1 MKFGKRRWESK
12 LDKDASDEKTVSDN
26 PALESWT
33 VRGDD
38 EPAVRSSFAPPV
50 HGEHDVGVADEP
62 PTVVEGDAVEL
73 PMTEVAAD
81 DEPVAVA
88 EPLPDSEPEPETAHL
103 PPEPLAAAAAPEP
116 AAAAAEPEIVL
127 SQPLPPPAP
136 KWAPS
141 PPAPAPMPYPAAE
154 EPVLVY
160 SSAATDPPAATPLGE
175 AGAAHATGHAAGSGM
190 SPSWPEPVMAL
201 AAERPE
207 VVVGAAF
214 AGGVLLAMILRRLGN

>member
-38 EPAVRSSFAPPV
+38 EPAVPSSTAPPL
-50 HGEHDVGVADEP
+50 DSADDARDADEP
-62 PTVVEGDAVEL
+62 LTVVEGDAVEL
-73 PMTEVAAD
+73 PMSEVAAD
-81 DEPVAVA
+81 EEPVAVA
-88 EPLPDSEPEPETAHL
+88 EPLPDSAPEPETAHL
-103 PPEPLAAAAAPEP
+103 PPQPVTAEP
-116 AAAAAEPEIVL
+116 APAPAPAAAEPEIVL

-154 EPVLVY
+154 EPVLVF
-160 SSAATDPPAATPLGE
+160 SSAQTDPPAATPLGE

-190 SPSWPEPVMAL
+190 SPSWPEPVMEL

>member
-26 PALESWT
+26 PALESWK
-33 VRGDD
+33 VSGDD
-38 EPAVRSSFAPPV
+38 EPAVPSSVAPPV
-50 HGEHDVGVADEP
+50 DGGGQASAADEP

-73 PMTEVAAD
+73 PVTEVAAD
-81 DEPVAVA
+81 EEPAAVA
-88 EPLPDSEPEPETAHL
+88 EPLPDSAPEPETAHM
-103 PPEPLAAAAAPEP
+103 PPPVAAEPAAPEP
-116 AAAAAEPEIVL
+116 APAPAEPEIAL

-160 SSAATDPPAATPLGE
+160 SSAPADPPAATPLGE
-175 AGAAHATGHAAGSGM
+175 AGAAHATGHAGGSGM

-201 AAERPE
+201 ASERPE

>member
-12 LDKDASDEKTVSDN
+12 LDKDAGDEKAVSDN

-38 EPAVRSSFAPPV
+38 EPAIPSSVPPPV
-50 HGEHDVGVADEP
+50 ESEDDFAVADEP

-81 DEPVAVA
+81 EEPVAVA

-103 PPEPLAAAAAPEP
+103 PPEPVAAEP
-116 AAAAAEPEIVL
+116 APAAAEPEIVL
-127 SQPLPPPAP
+127 SQPLPPPAS

-141 PPAPAPMPYPAAE
+141 PPEPAPMPYPAAE

-160 SSAATDPPAATPLGE
+160 SSAPSDPPATTPLGE

-190 SPSWPEPVMAL
+190 SPSWPEPVMQL
-201 AAERPE
+201 AGERPE